1 MGTDVMVEQSPEGR
15 KIQVIFINWDF
26 VRWEAGVQQAVH
38 KACSLDRSLDPG
50 GVKASDDFVRRRRHN
65 TQV

>member
-26 VRWEAGVQQAVH
+26 VRWEAGVQRTVH

-50 GVKASDDFVRRRRHN
+50 GCEGVR
-65 TQV
+65 